1 MARYPSNIYSR
12 RLWLRK
18 WIYAGS
24 SLLVLV
30 LIVVIVLFLRNPSQP
45 QQEGLTT
52 NSNVQA
58 QQLVAP
64 EPIAEA
70 EPIADTQ
77 PHRSPDPEPDVSEP
91 PPPPPPAT
99 ESYTRAA
106 QLIDEAMKLLKA
118 NPARVIKAR
127 DTLNDVLKLPMSPQQ
142 NKLVK
147 DQLSRLADRW
157 LLSKRLFTLDPLCL
171 SYKVQPGD
179 KLLEIAN
186 RHKVPWEV
194 LLQINQ
200 LSRPEALQAGKVIKV
215 VNGPFHAKVN
225 RSTFTMDIYLQQ
237 TFVRSF
243 DVGVGR
249 EGKDTPTG
257 LWLVKPGGKL
267 KSPPWTDPD
276 TGNVYRPGD
285 LDYPLGSRWIALEGV
300 GGNAVGRTGFGI
312 HGTKDPKTIG
322 TAASSGCIRLHNGDA
337 KKVYN
342 LLTPG
347 LSQVIVE

>member
-1 MARYPSNIYSR
+1 MARYPSNIYRR

-24 SLLVLV
+24 SFLVLV
-30 LIVVIVLFLRNPSQP
+30 LIVVIVLFLRKPSQP
-45 QQEGLTT
+45 RQEEGTT
-52 NSNVQA
+52 NSHAQA
-58 QQLVAP
+58 PQPVA
-64 EPIAEA
+64 A
-70 EPIADTQ
+70 EPIVEAKPIVDTQ
-77 PHRSPDPEPDVSEP
+77 PLPPAGQEPEVSQPASP
-91 PPPPPPAT
+91 PPVT
-99 ESYTRAA
+99 ESYARAA
-106 QLIDEAMKLLKA
+106 QLIDEAMKLLRA
-118 NPARVIKAR
+118 NPVRVIKAR
-127 DTLNDVLKLPMSPQQ
+127 DILNDALKLPMSPQQ
-142 NKLVK
+142 SKLVK
-147 DQLSRLADRW
+147 DQLSRLAERW
-157 LLSKRLFTLDPLCL
+157 LLSKNLFALDPLCP

-179 KLLEIAN
+179 KLLEIAK
-186 RHKVPWEV
+186 RHKVPWEI
-194 LLQINQ
+194 LQQINQ
-200 LSRPEALQAGKVIKV
+200 LSRPEALQAGQVIKV

-225 RSTFTMDIYLQQ
+225 RSTFTMDIYLQK

-243 DVGVGR
+243 DVGLGR

-257 LWLVKPGGKL
+257 LWLVKRGGKL
-267 KSPPWTDPD
+267 KSPPWTDPA

-285 LDYPLGSRWIALEGV
+285 LDYPLGSRWIALEGI

-312 HGTKDPKTIG
+312 HGTKDPETIG

>member
-1 MARYPSNIYSR
+1 MARYPSSIYSR

-30 LIVVIVLFLRNPSQP
+30 LIVVIVLVLRHSSEPE
-45 QQEGLTT
+45 QEGLTT

-58 QQLVAP
+58 PHPVAP
-64 EPIAEA
+64 EPIVEA

-77 PHRSPDPEPDVSEP
+77 PQRPADPEPEVSEQP
-91 PPPPPPAT
+91 PPPPVT
-99 ESYTRAA
+99 ESYARAA
-106 QLIDEAMKLLKA
+106 ELIDEAMKLLKA

-142 NKLVK
+142 SKLVK
-147 DQLSRLADRW
+147 DQLSRLAERW
-157 LLSKRLFTLDPLCL
+157 LLSKRLFTLDPLCP
-171 SYKVQPGD
+171 SYQVQRGD
-179 KLLEIAN
+179 RLLEIAN

-194 LLQINQ
+194 LQQINQ
-200 LSRPEALQAGKVIKV
+200 LSRPEALQAGQVIKI

-225 RSTFTMDIYLQQ
+225 RSTFTMEIYLQQ
-237 TFVRSF
+237 TFVTSF
-243 DVGVGR
+243 DVGLGR
-249 EGKDTPTG
+249 EGKDTPAG

-276 TGNVYRPGD
+276 TGNVYRAGD
-285 LDYPLGSRWIALEGV
+285 MDYPLGSRWIALEGV

-312 HGTKDPKTIG
+312 HGTKDPETIG
-322 TAASSGCIRLHNGDA
+322 TATSRGCIRLHNGDA
-337 KKVYN
+337 IKVYN